1 MNLKEF
7 YAGEAFDAHRY
18 FGAHIEEE
26 GVLFRTYAPGA
37 LGIEVIGEFND
48 WQGTR
53 MYREGSGGIYSV
65 WIPNAHAGQMYKYKI
80 YKKGPFR
87 ITVIRMDSAWR
98 RGREVLL

>member
-7 YAGEAFDAHRY
+7 YAGEAFNAHRY

-37 LGIEVIGEFND
+37 LEIEVIGEFND

-80 YKKGPFR
+80 
-87 ITVIRMDSAWR
+87 
-98 RGREVLL
+98 